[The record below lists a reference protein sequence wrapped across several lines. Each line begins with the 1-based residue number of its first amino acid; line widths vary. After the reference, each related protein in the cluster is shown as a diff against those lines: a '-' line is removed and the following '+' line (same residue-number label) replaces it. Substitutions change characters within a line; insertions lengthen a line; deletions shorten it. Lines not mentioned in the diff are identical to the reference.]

1 MRASRLLSILILLQ
15 LRVRLTAEVLAQEFG
30 VSVRTIYRDVGA
42 LEAAGVPVL
51 AERGPGGGFTLLE
64 GYRTR
69 LTGLAGDEAE
79 AMLMIGLPGPAAAL
93 GLGGAAARARG
104 KLLAAL
110 PPSLVAE
117 ADRLGQR
124 FHLDAIDWYRAAE
137 AAPHLPALAR
147 AVLDQQ
153 CVRMRYESWTATRDW
168 QVEPYGLVM
177 KGGAWYAVARG
188 AGKLRIFK
196 VAGVRTLERLP
207 QHFERPVD
215 FDLAGWWSAETQRF
229 EAGLRPHRAR
239 LRASAAG
246 RERIAKLGAYAAEA
260 LQRTGAID
268 SGGWAELELPV
279 EDSPQAALTLLG
291 LGAEVEV
298 LEPDSLRE
306 ELRGLG
312 ERIAGQHRKRS

>member
-15 LRVRLTAEVLAQEFG
+15 LRVRLTADALAQEFG
-30 VSVRTIYRDVGA
+30 VSARTIYRDVGA

-69 LTGLAGDEAE
+69 LTGLAGEEAE

-104 KLLAAL
+104 KLLASL

-153 CVRMRYESWTATRDW
+153 VVQMRYESWTATRDW

-177 KGGAWYAVARG
+177 KAGAWYAVAQG

-196 VAGVRTLERLP
+196 VASVRTLERLP
-207 QHFERPVD
+207 QRFERPAD
-215 FDLAGWWSAETQRF
+215 FDLARYWSEETQRF
-229 EAGLRPHRAR
+229 EAGLRPRLAR
-239 LRASAAG
+239 LRASAMG
-246 RERIAKLGAYAAEA
+246 RERIAKLGAYAVEA
-260 LQRTGAID
+260 VQQAKPANA
-268 SGGWAELELPV
+268 GGWAELVLPV
-279 EDSPQAALTLLG
+279 EDSAQAALTLLG

-298 LEPDSLRE
+298 IEPTALRE
-306 ELRGLG
+306 ELRALA
-312 ERIAGQHRKRS
+312 ETIARHHRAPL